1 MTGLRFAILCWLLAC
16 CGFTAEAQ
24 SFPELNFTHLTTL
37 DGLSSDITTCVGEDR
52 QGFIWIG
59 TINGLNRYDGYRMK
73 QYFHQVND
81 SNSLSG
87 NEVQKFLCDGRGRMW
102 IATSLGVSCFFP
114 ETNRFI
120 NYSASEPGP
129 RHFEKV
135 GDTPDIYEDEFGR
148 IWLMPNK
155 NELYRVREDMKLERM
170 PFPGYSAIR
179 RDTLHREWAFTD
191 SLFFRL
197 DPQTKRPVNTMNLA
211 RSLGRASVI
220 GRFTTDPFGNH
231 WVSAWQ
237 SALYNLDPGK
247 KELATILPAV
257 GVYHE
262 PIDWEYGDQKWIVVP
277 EENSGF
283 YLVVPS
289 NLQFKKYT
297 PGLATASSLQ
307 GNWFRGA
314 FVDRSGGLWICS
326 DKGINRVAAAHTPYD
341 IHSLTMPGDK
351 GGEQI
356 ASGLPFGFG
365 EVDSLYWINIRGI
378 GTFRVSSSD
387 LHTVGHYIT
396 LSPLGGQHPNPT
408 SAAYS
413 FFRKG
418 DDLFIGTD
426 SSLVDYRIKEKD
438 TRSYR
443 PASVTAN
450 AAFRTLVPV
459 DNHTLWIRSWN
470 KGVFVFDMDRKAFV
484 KRYTNGDTCLHCL
497 PPHLTYL
504 LRLRSGK
511 IFAASEGGVLLEYDP
526 SQDFFVR
533 RALNLLPGSL
543 TDSIPA
549 GNLYGMAEDEGG
561 KLWICSRF
569 GVLVYDPIQS
579 KTVRVF
585 SENGQMGETWRICFD
600 HYGNAWVNGYSGIWI
615 YERSS
620 GKWVHFTSQ
629 DGLPPGDAEG
639 FMTTDSKGNILCG
652 IQNAIVRFYP
662 SSHLW
667 VTKDRPAIIT
677 EATTPARTLEF
688 PLNNTAAKT
697 LMIGPGEN
705 SFTLDFAVLN
715 YVNGFQNQY
724 YYRLMPLMKEFE
736 KNSDGHLNFN
746 GLSPGN
752 YQLQVKGGDKFG
764 NVFSVGDSLSVTI
777 KPYFYQT
784 LWFRL
789 LFALLIL
796 GAIGL
801 IAAKVVRNIRQEANL
816 RQKIS
821 QSEMM
826 ALRAQ
831 MNPHF
836 IFNCLNSIDNLI
848 QDDQKEKATTYLAKF
863 AKLIRAILELSKK
876 ETVPCWKDLEALR
889 LYLDMESLRLNRQF
903 HWSFDIDDR
912 IIRGD
917 YKIPPMILQPFVEN
931 AIHHGLMNKLDEDKQ
946 VRIEGQFIEGSLR
959 FVVEDNGIGRSK
971 AAEYKRINKPDHQ
984 SMGMEITQ
992 ERINHFNADGSNTVN
1007 IIDLYTD
1014 DGKPAGT
1021 RIEICIT
1028 NQN

>member
-1 MTGLRFAILCWLLAC
+1 MTGFRVAFLCCLLAC
-16 CGFTAEAQ
+16 CGFTAGAQ

-87 NEVQKFLCDGRGRMW
+87 NEVQKFHCDGRGRMW

-114 ETNRFI
+114 ETNRFV

-129 RHFEKV
+129 RRFDKV
-135 GDTPDIYEDEFGR
+135 GDTPDIYEDEQGR
-148 IWLMPNK
+148 IWLMPNR
-155 NELYRVREDMKLERM
+155 NELYRVREDMTLERM
-170 PFPGYSAIR
+170 HFPGYAAMR
-179 RDTLHREWAFTD
+179 RDSLHREWAFAD
-191 SLFFRL
+191 SFYFRL
-197 DPQTKRPVNTMNLA
+197 DPQTKRPLETTNLA
-211 RSLGRASVI
+211 RSLGRINLI
-220 GRFTTDPFGNH
+220 GRFTPDRFGNY
-231 WVSAWQ
+231 WVSGWE
-237 SALYNLDPGK
+237 SALFRLDPVK

-257 GVYHE
+257 GIYHE
-262 PIDWEYGDQKWIVVP
+262 PVDWEYGDQKWIVVP
-277 EENSGF
+277 EEYSGF
-283 YLVVPS
+283 YLVDPS
-289 NLQFKKYT
+289 TLRFSRYGPPLPPT
-297 PGLATASSLQ
+297 SSLQ
-307 GNWFRGA
+307 GNWFRSA

-326 DKGINRVAAAHTPYD
+326 DKGIDRVAAAHPPYD
-341 IHSLTMPGDK
+341 IHSVTLRDDK
-351 GGEQI
+351 GVEQL
-356 ASGLPFGFG
+356 ASGMPFGFG

-378 GTFRVSSSD
+378 GTFRVSQSD
-387 LHTVGHYIT
+387 LRTVGQYIS
-396 LSPLGGQHPNPT
+396 LSPLGGRQTNAT

-413 FFRKG
+413 FFRKD
-418 DDLFIGTD
+418 DDLFIATD
-426 SSLVDYRIKEKD
+426 SCLIDYRIKEKD

-443 PASVTAN
+443 PASVTAKSVL
-450 AAFRTLVPV
+450 RTLVPV
-459 DNHTLWIRSWN
+459 DGHTLWIRSWN
-470 KGVFVFDMDRKAFV
+470 QGVFVFDMDRKIFTKHFA
-484 KRYTNGDTCLHCL
+484 NDDTCAHCL

-526 SQDFFVR
+526 SRDFFVR
-533 RALNLLPGSL
+533 RTLNMLPGSQS
-543 TDSIPA
+543 DSIPA
-549 GNLYGMAEDEGG
+549 GNLYGMAEDENG
-561 KLWICSRF
+561 KVWICSRF
-569 GVLVYDPIQS
+569 GVLVYDPVQS

-600 HYGNAWVNGYSGIWI
+600 YYGNAWVNGYSGIWI
-615 YERSS
+615 YERTS

-629 DGLPPGDAEG
+629 DGLPSGDAEG
-639 FMTTDSKGNILCG
+639 FMTTDAKGNILCG

-662 SSHLW
+662 SSHFW
-667 VTKDRPAIIT
+667 ATKDRPAIIT
-677 EATTPARTLEF
+677 EATAPGRILEY
-688 PLNNTAAKT
+688 PLNALTPKKLELA
-697 LMIGPGEN
+697 PGEN
-705 SFTLDFAVLN
+705 SFTLDFAVLDYSN
-715 YVNGFQNQY
+715 ASRNEYF
-724 YYRLMPLMKEFE
+724 YRLEPLMKDFDR
-736 KNSDGHLNFN
+736 NINGHLNFS
-746 GLSPGN
+746 GLAPGT
-752 YQLQVKGGDKFG
+752 YTLHVKGGDKFG
-764 NVFSVGDSLSVTI
+764 NIFPAADTLSITVR
-777 KPYFYQT
+777 PHYYQT
-784 LWFRL
+784 TWFKVML
-789 LFALLIL
+789 LLLAL
-796 GAIGL
+796 GS
-801 IAAKVVRNIRQEANL
+801 IALVAARTISNIRREADL

-848 QDDQKEKATTYLAKF
+848 QNDQKEIATTYLAKF
-863 AKLIRAILELSKK
+863 ARLIRSILELSKK

-889 LYLDMESLRLNRQF
+889 LYLEMESLRLNRQF

-931 AIHHGLMNKLDEDKQ
+931 AIHHGLMNKLDGNKQ

-1007 IIDLYTD
+1007 IIDLYSD